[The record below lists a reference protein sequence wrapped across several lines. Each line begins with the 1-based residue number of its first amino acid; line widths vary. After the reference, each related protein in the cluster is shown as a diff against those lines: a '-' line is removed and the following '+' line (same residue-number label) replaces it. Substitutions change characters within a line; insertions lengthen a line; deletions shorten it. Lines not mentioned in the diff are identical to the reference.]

1 MRKSI
6 VTCIVI
12 TFMLIPLGAGA
23 AGFDGSAPLLCSL
36 TRAFECHEDNGCIA
50 ALVTD
55 LNLPRFFKIDV
66 TQKKVTG
73 VKEGGRT
80 TDIQN
85 VREVDGKLILQG
97 AEDAVENVRDGIGW
111 TVAVMEDSGNL
122 VLTGSGDDVGFTVF
136 GACIPQ

>member
-1 MRKSI
+1 MRRFILTFI
-6 VTCIVI
+6 VF
-12 TFMLIPLGAGA
+12 TFLLFPLRAGA

-36 TRAFECHEDNGCIA
+36 TRAFECYEDNGCIPA
-50 ALVTD
+50 SVTD
-55 LNLPRFFKIDV
+55 LNLPRFVKIDV
-66 TQKKVTG
+66 TQKKVTS

-80 TDIQN
+80 TGIQN

-97 AEDAVENVRDGIGW
+97 AEEAVENVRDGIGW
-111 TVAVMEDSGNL
+111 TVAIMEDSGNL